1 MGLEPPKLRGASAET
16 IGLDL
21 IYERV
26 HGYKL
31 HLAKNEVRLGI
42 LAAILTALEEFQ
54 KCSFFFTFP
63 KITKLRGASARNAF
77 PQFDTRRK

>member
-26 HGYKL
+26 HGCT
-31 HLAKNEVRLGI
+31 KNTSI
-42 LAAILTALEEFQ
+42 LKVFL
-54 KCSFFFTFP
+54 S
-63 KITKLRGASARNAF
+63 
-77 PQFDTRRK
+77 